1 MFFATRRSDQ
11 PILIDLLVVDG
22 FSLMSL
28 AATLE
33 PLRAAN
39 RVSGRTLY
47 EWRLL
52 SPSGR
57 LAMSSSDVPVPV
69 SGGLDAGARR
79 DALFVVAAFD
89 AETRGTT
96 VLKRL
101 RAVARNKVPLGGIES
116 GSWILGRGG
125 LLDGYRATAHWED
138 VEEFAASFPAVDVVA
153 DRYVIDRDRFTAGGA
168 SPALDMMLH
177 MIRAQH
183 GMAVALKVAS
193 VFIYDQEHLATD
205 RQPMVSVGRLE
216 FAEPRLTAAIRIM
229 EASIEEP
236 LSIAGI
242 AARVGLSARSMQTIF
257 MRHVGLTP
265 HAYYLDLRLDTTRR
279 LLLQTTWSVVDVAAA
294 CGFASASALARA
306 FRRRYR
312 CTPRELRY
320 AGLATGVPGHL
331 GASVD
336 RGSTHRRAARNSR
349 LRSARAPQRLE

>member
-1 MFFATRRSDQ
+1 MFFSPRAVHQ
-11 PILIDLLVVDG
+11 PALVDLLVVDG

-47 EWRLL
+47 KWRLL

-57 LAMSSSDVPVPV
+57 PVMSSSEVPFPV
-69 SGGLDAGARR
+69 TGRLDADARR
-79 DALFVVAAFD
+79 DALIVVAAFD
-89 AETRGTT
+89 AEAQGAT

-101 RAVARNKVPLGGIES
+101 RIVARNKVPLGGIES
-116 GSWILGRGG
+116 GSWILARGG

-138 VEEFAASFPAVDVVA
+138 VEEFAASFPTVEVVA

-177 MIRAQH
+177 MIRAQY
-183 GMAVALKVAS
+183 GMAVTLKVAS
-193 VFIYDQEHLATD
+193 VFIYDQEHLPTD
-205 RQPMVSVGRLE
+205 RQPTVSVGRLE
-216 FAEPRLTAAIRIM
+216 FAEPRLTVAIRIM

-242 AARVGLSARSMQTIF
+242 GARVGLSARSMQTIF
-257 MRHVGLTP
+257 MRHVGSTP
-265 HAYYLDLRLDTTRR
+265 HAYYLDLRLDATRR
-279 LLLQTTWSVVDVAAA
+279 LLLQTTWSVADIAAA
-294 CGFASASALARA
+294 CGFASSSALARA

-331 GASVD
+331 GAAAD
-336 RGSTHRRAARNSR
+336 RGFTHRRAARNSP
-349 LRSARAPQRLE
+349 LRSARAPQRLA